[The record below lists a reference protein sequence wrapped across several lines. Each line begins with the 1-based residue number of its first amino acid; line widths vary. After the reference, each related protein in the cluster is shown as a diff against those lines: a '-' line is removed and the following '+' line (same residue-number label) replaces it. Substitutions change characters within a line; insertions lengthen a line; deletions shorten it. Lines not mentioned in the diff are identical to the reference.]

1 MSMMLNMSGMYSAAS
16 GELTYYG
23 LLLDGTVAGTAS
35 LSSNLSYADFDMTI
49 TFVNKLSSSSTK
61 YIIANASD
69 SIFWQSNTINASI
82 GGVNYQITSA
92 APAIDELVKLRFRR
106 VGSTLTTWRDDVQI
120 DNRTTNTTTQ
130 NFRYLGRNQ
139 ASGRSQI
146 QINSLT
152 IGTPADPLQHD
163 WYNTTGTGNTFED
176 FGTVGGFNFTIG
188 TGFTWVAL

>member
-23 LLLDGTVAGTAS
+23 LLLDGTAAGTAS
-35 LSSNLSYADFDMTI
+35 LSSNLGYTDFDMTI

-61 YIIANASD
+61 YIIANTSD
-69 SIFWQSNTINASI
+69 SIFWQSNTINAFM

-106 VGSTLTTWRDDVQI
+106 VGSTLTTWRNDVQI
-120 DNRTTNTTTQ
+120 DSRTTNTTTQ